1 MRSNLPRLVA
11 AARGAGDIA
20 ELAPAAATR
29 AEIAAA
35 RAAAAAAILILLSSE
50 LSSFLKS
57 SALMGVVFSVGNAVF
72 IGGWKGG
79 KVGVGEYFS

>member
-1 MRSNLPRLVA
+1 MRSNLPRLVV

-35 RAAAAAAILILLSSE
+35 REAAAAAILILLSSE

-57 SALMGVVFSVGNAVF
+57 SALMGVVFSVGNAV
-72 IGGWKGG
+72 IHW
-79 KVGVGEYFS
+79 GVGRWKSGRG